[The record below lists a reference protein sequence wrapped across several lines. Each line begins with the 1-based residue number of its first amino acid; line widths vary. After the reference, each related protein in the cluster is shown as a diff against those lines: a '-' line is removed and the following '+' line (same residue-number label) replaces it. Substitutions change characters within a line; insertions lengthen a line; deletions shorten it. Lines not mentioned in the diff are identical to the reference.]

1 MKQFIQHQGKINEDQ
16 KITNAQ
22 TSQVISNIQATLNQ
36 ITASIS
42 QEKVEFLTQPQQN
55 SRGVCEILE
64 VRNEQ

>member
-1 MKQFIQHQGKINEDQ
+1 M
-16 KITNAQ
+16 TNAQ

-42 QEKVEFLTQPQQN
+42 QEKREFLTQPQQN
-55 SRGVCEILE
+55 LRGVCEILE